1 MTAWR
6 NPALTAFLAQFPG
19 EVALAQVLLRRRAS
33 GFELRHTEDGDVADD
48 ALKLLAT
55 SELRTLAQVTATGAF
70 RPLKSAPNLRRGWRW
85 LAAGEAEL
93 ETALNL
99 LYPGALAD
107 WLAAQSASPPV
118 THYRAFTERQTGM
131 YRITT
136 MLDDAAAERVARAG
150 CDRRFCLKQ
159 RLWTVGA
166 LATDSVAAKSLIP
179 CLEPCAILLEL
190 ARKAVRIGQED
201 AVTLALALDDG
212 ATILAALEG
221 ALARPD
227 PGAREGDTGSPA
239 NPRRLLLTLEK
250 LRPFFDVPPACKTA
264 E

>member
-1 MTAWR
+1 MTAAR

-19 EVALAQVLLRRRAS
+19 EITLAQVLLRRGDG
-33 GFELRHTEDGDVADD
+33 GFELRHADDADAADD
-48 ALKLLAT
+48 ALKPLAT

-70 RPLKSAPNLRRGWRW
+70 RPLKSAPNLQRGWRW
-85 LAAGEAEL
+85 LAAGETEL
-93 ETALNL
+93 EAALNI

-107 WLAAQSASPPV
+107 WLAAQAATPPV

-131 YRITT
+131 YRIAT
-136 MLDDAAAERVARAG
+136 MLDDPAAERVARAG

-166 LATDSVAAKSLIP
+166 LAADSVATKSLIP

-201 AVTLALALDDG
+201 KVTLALAPEEG
-212 ATILAALEG
+212 ATLLAALAG

-227 PGAREGDTGSPA
+227 PGVREGDTGSPG

-250 LRPFFDVPPACKTA
+250 LRPFFDVPPAGKSA